1 MSTKKSAPIEYTM
14 GLVRANLLAFLLSIP
29 ILFGYSFFYM
39 GLYGTND
46 FGIASDNLATNFPFF
61 LISIVAGI
69 IIHELIHAVSWWWL
83 DDISWNDI
91 HFGFKWTMLTP
102 YVHCPEPIEITN
114 YRWGVAMPGI
124 VLGIVP
130 FILALVFKNGWLF
143 GYGLIF
149 TLAAGGDLIMLWML
163 RKVPG
168 GSLVQDHPKLM
179 GCRVF
184 CSNEDGVNS

>member
-1 MSTKKSAPIEYTM
+1 MNEKEATPNEYTI
-14 GLVRANLLAFLLSIP
+14 GIVKANMLALLLSIP
-29 ILFGYSFFYM
+29 IFFGYSLVYIF
-39 GLYGTND
+39 LHGTNGY
-46 FGIASDNLATNFPFF
+46 GISMDSIAMNFSLF

-91 HFGFKWTMLTP
+91 HFGFKWAMLTP

-130 FILALVFKNGWLF
+130 FILALIVKNGWMF

-149 TLAAGGDLIMLWML
+149 TLAAGGDIIMLWML
-163 RKVPG
+163 RKVPS
-168 GSLVQDHPKLM
+168 GSLVQDHPDLM
-179 GCRVF
+179 GCKVF
-184 CSNEDGVNS
+184 NSNE